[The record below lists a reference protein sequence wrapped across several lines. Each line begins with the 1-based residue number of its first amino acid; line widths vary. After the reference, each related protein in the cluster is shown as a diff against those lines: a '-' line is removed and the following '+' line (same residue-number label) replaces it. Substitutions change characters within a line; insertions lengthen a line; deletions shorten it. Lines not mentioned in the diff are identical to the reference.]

1 MRRLSRGK
9 DEIVVQV
16 LPVVVNEVL
25 ADLQVLLYGA
35 HKAAETHSG

>member
-25 ADLQVLLYGA
+25 ADLQVLLA
-35 HKAAETHSG
+35 HQSS